1 MFSDR
6 DCNEYLENVDDFNQL
21 DNAMYHL
28 LKNIFAYSF
37 QLLYR
42 DLQDQ
47 EQLDIFTKNF
57 SDDSCNDFINS
68 YFVDIFTSC
77 NN

>member
-21 DNAMYHL
+21 GNATYYL
-28 LKNIFAYSF
+28 LEDIFAYSF
-37 QLLYR
+37 QLLHQS
-42 DLQDQ
+42 LQGQ
-47 EQLDIFTKNF
+47 EQLDIFIKNF
-57 SDDSCNDFINS
+57 SDDSCDDFINS

>member
-21 DNAMYHL
+21 GNATYYL
-28 LKNIFAYSF
+28 LEDIFAYSF
-37 QLLYR
+37 QLLHQS
-42 DLQDQ
+42 LQGQ
-47 EQLDIFTKNF
+47 EQLDIFIKNF
-57 SDDSCNDFINS
+57 SDDSCDDFINS
-68 YFVDIFTSC
+68 YFVNIFTSC